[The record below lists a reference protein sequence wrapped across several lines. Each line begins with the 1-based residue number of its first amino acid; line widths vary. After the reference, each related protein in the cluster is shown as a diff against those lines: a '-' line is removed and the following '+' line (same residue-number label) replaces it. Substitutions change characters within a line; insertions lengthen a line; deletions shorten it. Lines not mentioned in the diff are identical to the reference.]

1 MFSYLSYAKN
11 DIRSIP
17 ADYILES
24 LSDTGGT
31 YYNEASKGLTES
43 ERQDINDLP
52 YVASTTGEKKASA
65 MIEVD
70 EINDFVRV
78 INSERYE
85 YSGDHAPT
93 SVDEFASNVRY
104 GDAEENYYNNL
115 EFLNINSEVITT
127 KIYGYDDE
135 QLADLENAS
144 IDGKIDFDKLNS
156 GEEVILVAPKKAELS
171 ANFGNS
177 CWGYRVTYDENVGK
191 YDAGYKSVLVADCP
205 YKVGDEITID
215 VATVTYD
222 ENTDEINSTNVTQKT
237 VKVGAIV
244 SINDVDDN
252 DEFYLTDFCV
262 LTNLQGINNFISNLD
277 YITLNVT
284 TNCDLDDEMDESI
297 TEDLKVYT
305 NKYQGLL
312 DSNYSYNTW
321 QINNYRS
328 FLITMIS
335 IIVIC
340 FAICISIVNNTISAR
355 IRENKKVIGTLRAV
369 GASESD
375 LVKSYIRQMLSMFSL
390 GIVVGYG
397 IFVVMYFAV
406 WYIIKYHLLLTFV
419 FVFNPWITIAM
430 TGLMFV
436 ICSLNLWAK
445 VRKEMKNSIVENIQE
460 L

>member
-1 MFSYLSYAKN
+1 MSKSIVALPISAVFDIIIVMMASLVPLAIASRISPMQAIRNINNTRKVKTKKIKSQKEFSVPNHLAKRNLQFYKGSRIAISVILVVTIVFSAFMFSYLSYAKN

-252 DEFYLTDFCV
+252 DE
-262 LTNLQGINNFISNLD
+262 
-277 YITLNVT
+277 
-284 TNCDLDDEMDESI
+284 
-297 TEDLKVYT
+297 
-305 NKYQGLL
+305 
-312 DSNYSYNTW
+312 
-321 QINNYRS
+321 
-328 FLITMIS
+328 
-335 IIVIC
+335 
-340 FAICISIVNNTISAR
+340 
-355 IRENKKVIGTLRAV
+355 
-369 GASESD
+369 
-375 LVKSYIRQMLSMFSL
+375 
-390 GIVVGYG
+390 
-397 IFVVMYFAV
+397 
-406 WYIIKYHLLLTFV
+406 
-419 FVFNPWITIAM
+419 
-430 TGLMFV
+430 
-436 ICSLNLWAK
+436 
-445 VRKEMKNSIVENIQE
+445 
-460 L
+460 